1 MKYISRIME
10 KDILEASKNYPVI
23 MVCGQRQVGKSTML
37 NHIKE
42 SNRKFVSFDDQ
53 NARRLALNDPD
64 LFFDTYKYPIIIDEF
79 QKVPSILEKIK
90 EIVDR
95 LAREDK
101 DNNGLFWLT
110 GSQKFKMMENV
121 SESLAGRVSL
131 YELSSLSFKE
141 IYGVDDSG
149 PFSPNLEVLKAK
161 KPIPL
166 EVNEVFNNIFK
177 GGMPRII
184 RNGINREKYYSD
196 YIATYIERDIR
207 EMQAIGKLN
216 EFYDFLVF
224 MASRTA
230 QELHYDEIAKEI
242 GISAPTA
249 KEWTSIL
256 ERSGLIFIL
265 RPYYKDITSRL
276 VKTPKVYFMDTGLV
290 SYLCRWLTPETLAN
304 GNMDGAIFE
313 TYVVSEIVKSYY
325 NHGKPINNLYYYRDF
340 DKKEIDLLVVEDN
353 SIYPIEIK
361 KSKSPNHPDKN
372 FSVLKKFNM
381 NIKPGLVICLTD
393 ELIPINKDCWL
404 CPISLI

>member
-1 MKYISRIME
+1 M
-10 KDILEASKNYPVI
+10 
-23 MVCGQRQVGKSTML
+23 
-37 NHIKE
+37 
-42 SNRKFVSFDDQ
+42 
-53 NARRLALNDPD
+53 
-64 LFFDTYKYPIIIDEF
+64 
-79 QKVPSILEKIK
+79 PSILEKIK

-110 GSQKFKMMENV
+110 SSQKFKMMENV

-149 PFSPNLEVLKAK
+149 PFSPNLEVIKAK

-166 EVNEVFNNIFK
+166 YVNEVFNNIFK

-207 EMQAIGKLN
+207 EIQAIGKLN

-230 QELHYDEIAKEI
+230 QELHYDEIAKKI

-372 FSVLKKFNM
+372 FFVLKKFNM

>member
-1 MKYISRIME
+1 MKYINRTIE
-10 KDILEASKNYPVI
+10 KEIFEASKYYPVV

-42 SNRKFVSFDDQ
+42 PNRRFVSFDDL
-53 NARRLALNDPD
+53 NARRLALEDPD
-64 LFFDTYKYPIIIDEF
+64 LFFDVYKYPLSIDEF

-95 LAREDK
+95 LALEGK

-110 GSQKFKMMENV
+110 GSQKFKMMKNI
-121 SESLAGRVSL
+121 SESLAGRVSI
-131 YELSSLSFKE
+131 YELSSLSFNE
-141 IYGVDDSG
+141 IYEVDDKG
-149 PFSPNLEVLKAK
+149 VFTPNIDVLKERQ
-161 KPIPL
+161 PIPL
-166 EVNEVFNNIFK
+166 NVNEVFKNIFR

-184 RNGINREKYYSD
+184 TNGINREKYYSN
-196 YIATYIERDIR
+196 YITTYIERDIR
-207 EMQAIGKLN
+207 EMEAVGKLN

-230 QELHYDEIAKEI
+230 QELHYDEIAKKI

-249 KEWTSIL
+249 KEWVSIL

-276 VKTPKVYFMDTGLV
+276 VKTPKVYFLDTGLA

-304 GNMDGAIFE
+304 GNMDGAMLE

-325 NHGKPINNLYYYRDF
+325 NHGKEINNLYYYRDF

-353 SIYPIEIK
+353 NIYPIEIK
-361 KSKSPNHPDKN
+361 KNKSPNHPDKN
-372 FSVLKKFNM
+372 FSVLNKFKM
-381 NIKPGLVICLTD
+381 NIKPGLVICLAD
-393 ELIPINKDCWL
+393 ELMPINKDCWL

>member
-110 GSQKFKMMENV
+110 SSQKFKMMENV

-166 EVNEVFNNIFK
+166 YVNEVFNNIFK
-177 GGMPRII
+177 GGMPRIR

-207 EMQAIGKLN
+207 EIQAIGKLN

-230 QELHYDEIAKEI
+230 QELHYDEIAKKI

-361 KSKSPNHPDKN
+361 KSKSPNHTDKN

>member
-10 KDILEASKNYPVI
+10 KEISEASKNYPVI
-23 MVCGQRQVGKSTML
+23 MVCGQRQAGKSTML
-37 NHIKE
+37 NQIKE
-42 SNRKFVSFDDQ
+42 LNRRFVSFDEL
-53 NARRLALNDPD
+53 NVRRLALNDPD

-95 LAREDK
+95 LAIEGWN
-101 DNNGLFWLT
+101 NNGLFWLT
-110 GSQKFKMMENV
+110 SSQKFKMMGNV

-141 IYGVDDSG
+141 IYDVDDSG
-149 PFSPNLEVLKAK
+149 PFTPNLEVLKAK

-166 EVNEVFNNIFK
+166 DVNEVFNNIFK

-230 QELHYDEIAKEI
+230 QELHYDEIAKKI

-249 KEWTSIL
+249 KEWVSIL

-265 RPYYKDITSRL
+265 RPYYKDIASRL
-276 VKTPKVYFMDTGLV
+276 VLWFFSL
-290 SYLCRWLTPETLAN
+290 
-304 GNMDGAIFE
+304 
-313 TYVVSEIVKSYY
+313 
-325 NHGKPINNLYYYRDF
+325 HG
-340 DKKEIDLLVVEDN
+340 
-353 SIYPIEIK
+353 
-361 KSKSPNHPDKN
+361 
-372 FSVLKKFNM
+372 
-381 NIKPGLVICLTD
+381 
-393 ELIPINKDCWL
+393 
-404 CPISLI
+404 

>member
-37 NHIKE
+37 NHIKK

-121 SESLAGRVSL
+121 PESLAGRVSL

-141 IYGVDDSG
+141 IYGVDDSR

-166 EVNEVFNNIFK
+166 DVNEVFNNIFK

-207 EMQAIGKLN
+207 EMKAIGKLN

-230 QELHYDEIAKEI
+230 QELHYDEIAKKI

-276 VKTPKVYFMDTGLV
+276 VKTPKVYFWILD
-290 SYLCRWLTPETLAN
+290 
-304 GNMDGAIFE
+304 
-313 TYVVSEIVKSYY
+313 
-325 NHGKPINNLYYYRDF
+325 
-340 DKKEIDLLVVEDN
+340 
-353 SIYPIEIK
+353 
-361 KSKSPNHPDKN
+361 
-372 FSVLKKFNM
+372 
-381 NIKPGLVICLTD
+381 
-393 ELIPINKDCWL
+393 
-404 CPISLI
+404 

>member
-42 SNRKFVSFDDQ
+42 SNRRFVSLDDL

-79 QKVPSILEKIK
+79 QRVPSILEKIK
-90 EIVDR
+90 QIVDR
-95 LAREDK
+95 LAIEDK

-110 GSQKFKMMENV
+110 GSQKFKMMENF

-141 IYGVDDSG
+141 IYGVDDSE
-149 PFSPNLEVLKAK
+149 PFTPNLEVLKAK

-166 EVNEVFNNIFK
+166 DVDEVFSNIFK

-230 QELHYDEIAKEI
+230 QDLHYDEIAKKI

>member
-121 SESLAGRVSL
+121 SESLAGRASL

-166 EVNEVFNNIFK
+166 DVNEVFNNIFK

-230 QELHYDEIAKEI
+230 QELHYDEIAKKI

-265 RPYYKDITSRL
+265 RPYYKDITGRL

>member
-10 KDILEASKNYPVI
+10 KEISIASKNYPVV
-23 MVCGQRQVGKSTML
+23 MVCGQRRVGKSTML

-42 SNRKFVSFDDQ
+42 SSRRFVSFDEL

-90 EIVDR
+90 EIIDR
-95 LAREDK
+95 LAIEGRN
-101 DNNGLFWLT
+101 NNGLFWLT
-110 GSQKFKMMENV
+110 SSQKFKMIENV

-149 PFSPNLEVLKAK
+149 PFTPNLEVLKAK

-166 EVNEVFNNIFK
+166 DVNEVFNNIFK
-177 GGMPRII
+177 GGIPRII
-184 RNGINREKYYSD
+184 RNAINREKYYSD

-230 QELHYDEIAKEI
+230 QELHYDEIAKKI

-353 SIYPIEIK
+353 CIYPIEIK
-361 KSKSPNHPDKN
+361 KSKTPNHPDKN

>member
-10 KDILEASKNYPVI
+10 KEISEASKNYPVI

-42 SNRKFVSFDDQ
+42 SNRKFVSFDDH
-53 NARRLALNDPD
+53 NVRRLALNDPD

-95 LAREDK
+95 LATEGRN
-101 DNNGLFWLT
+101 NNGLFWLT
-110 GSQKFKMMENV
+110 SSQKFKMMKNV

-141 IYGVDDSG
+141 IYEVDDSA
-149 PFSPNLEVLKAK
+149 PFTPNLEVLKAK

-166 EVNEVFNNIFK
+166 DVNEVFNNIFK

-207 EMQAIGKLN
+207 EMQAVGKLN

-230 QELHYDEIAKEI
+230 QELHYDEIAKKI

-249 KEWTSIL
+249 KEWVSIL

-325 NHGKPINNLYYYRDF
+325 NHGKPINNLYYCRDF

>member
-1 MKYISRIME
+1 
-10 KDILEASKNYPVI
+10 
-23 MVCGQRQVGKSTML
+23 
-37 NHIKE
+37 
-42 SNRKFVSFDDQ
+42 
-53 NARRLALNDPD
+53 
-64 LFFDTYKYPIIIDEF
+64 
-79 QKVPSILEKIK
+79 SILEKIK

-141 IYGVDDSG
+141 IYGVDDSA
-149 PFSPNLEVLKAK
+149 PFTPNLEVLKAK

-166 EVNEVFNNIFK
+166 DVNQVFNNIFK

-207 EMQAIGKLN
+207 EMQAVGKLN

-230 QELHYDEIAKEI
+230 QELHYDEIAKKI

-249 KEWTSIL
+249 KEWVSIL

-265 RPYYKDITSRL
+265 RPYYKDITSR
-276 VKTPKVYFMDTGLV
+276 
-290 SYLCRWLTPETLAN
+290 
-304 GNMDGAIFE
+304 
-313 TYVVSEIVKSYY
+313 
-325 NHGKPINNLYYYRDF
+325 
-340 DKKEIDLLVVEDN
+340 
-353 SIYPIEIK
+353 
-361 KSKSPNHPDKN
+361 
-372 FSVLKKFNM
+372 
-381 NIKPGLVICLTD
+381 
-393 ELIPINKDCWL
+393 
-404 CPISLI
+404 

>member
-1 MKYISRIME
+1 MKYINRTIE
-10 KDILEASKNYPVI
+10 KEIFEASKYYPVV

-42 SNRKFVSFDDQ
+42 PNRRFVSFDDL
-53 NARRLALNDPD
+53 NARRLALEDPD
-64 LFFDTYKYPIIIDEF
+64 LFFDVYKYPLIIDEF

-95 LAREDK
+95 LALEGK

-110 GSQKFKMMENV
+110 GSQKFKMMKNI
-121 SESLAGRVSL
+121 SESLAGRVSI
-131 YELSSLSFKE
+131 YELSSLSFNE
-141 IYGVDDSG
+141 IYEVDDKG
-149 PFSPNLEVLKAK
+149 VFTPNIDVLKERQ
-161 KPIPL
+161 PIPL
-166 EVNEVFNNIFK
+166 NVNEIFRNIFR

-184 RNGINREKYYSD
+184 TNGINREKYYSN
-196 YIATYIERDIR
+196 YITTYIERDIR
-207 EMQAIGKLN
+207 EMEAVGKLN

-230 QELHYDEIAKEI
+230 QELHYDEIAKKI

-249 KEWTSIL
+249 KEWVSIL

-276 VKTPKVYFMDTGLV
+276 VKTPKVYFLDTGLA

-304 GNMDGAIFE
+304 GNMDGAMLE

-325 NHGKPINNLYYYRDF
+325 NHGKEINNLYYYRDF

-353 SIYPIEIK
+353 NIYPIEIK
-361 KSKSPNHPDKN
+361 KNKSPNHPDKN

-381 NIKPGLVICLTD
+381 NIKPGLVICLAD
-393 ELIPINKDCWL
+393 ELMPINKDCWL